1 MRWAWSAQSSPE
13 CGTLCILELMKH
25 AGRFPDV
32 SQHPVTLRAA
42 ASGPDPSSTEWCRF
56 TQRCL
61 VRVPGSFQK
70 GAKAFGLE
78 GTLAPSI
85 LPALGR
91 AAPSPAA
98 SAATP
103 GKRQLPG
110 SFRWTPTPDGGSSGQ
125 HTHRER
131 WCEHRCGRGCAVPG
145 RPPGSDTAA
154 AGRGWAGAGG
164 TGGRGGA
171 EDAGEARLHAQER
184 RLKPPRKGVAS
195 PFLCRR
201 GGDGTG
207 PPLLPPPPAALAARP
222 APLRALP
229 CAHLSPAFPRLPAFP
244 ARERRHRGGRCRP

>member
-1 MRWAWSAQSSPE
+1 MPVSDYLLSQAQTQSAQALLHHFVHWGTSFSPVSVMRWAWSAQSPPE
-13 CGTLCILELMKH
+13 CETLCILELMKH

-32 SQHPVTLRAA
+32 YQHPVTLRAA

-145 RPPGSDTAA
+145 RPPGSDTADS
-154 AGRGWAGAGG
+154 GGAGLG
-164 TGGRGGA
+164 QEGPG
-171 EDAGEARLHAQER
+171 AGEARRTQA
-184 RLKPPRKGVAS
+184 
-195 PFLCRR
+195 RR
-201 GGDGTG
+201 GST
-207 PPLLPPPPAALAARP
+207 PRSAA
-222 APLRALP
+222 
-229 CAHLSPAFPRLPAFP
+229 
-244 ARERRHRGGRCRP
+244 